1 MKKAIE
7 EMNGY
12 IANNPFIK
20 KEPFKHWFMRNSF
33 LLYKKYRIMTSKWY
47 PLSDWQKTI
56 WLNESDFFRQR
67 ETNAAINCIDV
78 DGEISDQPY
87 LEIEFIS
94 ILELI
99 PKEQMNDVLSG
110 IEKFRKKHG
119 GNSIF
124 DRRVNDAGYFQNFY
138 DGDAYSSLGNLSI
151 KDKSK
156 LKKYINQI
164 SFKTVNITDSFCCL
178 NIIVFLNTVL
188 KKDLSSFL
196 ISDVPD
202 QNRITG
208 YEGKQWYQIRNLGKG
223 TFSGEMHKY
232 NVLEDLITDVKW
244 NVTKEISKYI
254 NFMIFQSQSIK
265 IPSVTSI
272 ITNIDGNRN
281 SNFWRSLDIDSRFCD
296 FYNNFT
302 ACIAWRSHENSPFFI
317 YYKDSKNDN
326 DVFKNGILSHYIGA
340 ELSSYLIAS
349 QVNISI
355 RNKLKDYSI
364 DISKLKKKNIL
375 YWLKSKV
382 RANTEMFY
390 EARFM
395 SEYKY
400 MVREGD
406 FEDYKSLAYDKP
418 MILRLYSNIEKI
430 IKNTKVLYEDINNLY
445 QTNIDYR
452 NVENNYRMQRK
463 ALVISSISAI
473 VAVVAIIISLSSSES
488 AVNIINSSWIWIKDI
503 IKSII

>member
-1 MKKAIE
+1 MKKRIE
-7 EMNGY
+7 EINGY

-20 KEPFKHWFMRNSF
+20 KVPFKHWFMKNSF
-33 LLYKKYRIMTSKWY
+33 LLYKKFRIMISKWH
-47 PLSDWQKTI
+47 PLSDWQKAM
-56 WLNESDFFRQR
+56 WLNESGFSRRR
-67 ETNAAINCIDV
+67 ETNAAVNCIDV
-78 DGEISDQPY
+78 DDKIADQPY
-87 LEIEFIS
+87 LDIEFIS

-99 PKEQMNDVLSG
+99 PKEQINDVLSG

-164 SFKTVNITDSFCCL
+164 SFHTVNITDSFCCL
-178 NIIVFLNTVL
+178 NIIAFLNTDL

-208 YEGKQWYQIRNLGKG
+208 YESKRWYQIRNLGKG
-223 TFSGEMHKY
+223 TFSGEMYKY
-232 NVLEDLITDVKW
+232 NILEDVITDVKW
-244 NVTKEISKYI
+244 NVTKELSKSI
-254 NFMIFQSQSIK
+254 NSMIFQTQSIK
-265 IPSVTSI
+265 IPCVLSI
-272 ITNIDGNRN
+272 ITNIDGNKN
-281 SNFWRSLDIDSRFCD
+281 SNFWRSLDIEPRFCD
-296 FYNNFT
+296 FYNNFS
-302 ACIAWRSHENSPFFI
+302 ACIAWRRSENTPFFI
-317 YYKDSKNDN
+317 YHKESKNDN
-326 DVFKNGILSHYIGA
+326 DVFKNGILSYHIGD

-349 QVNISI
+349 RVNVSI
-355 RNKLKDYSI
+355 RNKLTDYSF
-364 DISKLKKKNIL
+364 DISKLKKKSIRH
-375 YWLKSKV
+375 WLKSKV

-400 MVREGD
+400 VVRERD
-406 FEDYKSLAYDKP
+406 FVDYKSLEYDKS
-418 MILRLYSNIEKI
+418 MILQLYSNIEKK
-430 IKNTKVLYEDINNLY
+430 IKNTKKLYEDINNLY

-452 NVENNYRMQRK
+452 NVESNYRMQRK
-463 ALVISSISAI
+463 ALVISSVSVV
-473 VAVVAIIISLSSSES
+473 VAVVAIIISLSTSES
-488 AVNIINSSWIWIKDI
+488 AVNVINSSWIWIKDI